1 METIKLILDQ
11 DPSLE
16 IKNRFGG
23 TAISAAMLFFTKSP
37 EPGAD
42 YAAVMDLLLTAGSE
56 FVWAKKETG
65 NMEMDT
71 ILRKHGVIE

>member
-1 METIKLILDQ
+1 MH
-11 DPSLE
+11 
-16 IKNRFGG
+16 
-23 TAISAAMLFFTKSP
+23 FFTKSP
-37 EPGAD
+37 GPGAD

-65 NMEMDT
+65 NVEMDT